1 MDWKIVSISE
11 GTEISTDGKFIRS
24 KKVRFTVNG
33 NVHTLRISMRDFDL
47 NKTNELVT
55 AEADKIILAYGKK

>member
-47 NKTNELVT
+47 GKTNELVT
-55 AEADKIILAYGKK
+55 AEAEKVILAYGKK